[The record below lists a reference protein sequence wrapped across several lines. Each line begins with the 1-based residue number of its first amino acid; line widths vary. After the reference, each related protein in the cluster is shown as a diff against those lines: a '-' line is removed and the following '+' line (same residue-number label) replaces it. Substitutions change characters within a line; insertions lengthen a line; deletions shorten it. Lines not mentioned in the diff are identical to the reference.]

1 VSLCLCGIFF
11 LSPNLIW
18 AQNPL
23 KIYCIDVNQGDATLI
38 VSPTNKYILID
49 AGHIIG
55 NYGDTVFTLLQNL
68 GITHL
73 DHIIVSH
80 YHEDHIGGIPRV
92 ITRLGGLVSIL
103 GWCYDYG
110 DTYTTSTFL
119 DYKNAVGSKRKTI
132 GLGETLDLGG
142 GAFMFCVARNGKV
155 MNGDSV
161 LPLPVDKQ
169 NYRSLVFVLK
179 YGQFEY
185 FTGGD
190 LTGTNDERDVETKV
204 APVIRNVDALK
215 INHHGSR
222 NSSNATF
229 LDSLRPE
236 VAIISQGTHPSN
248 TYGHPHQEVLDRLV
262 ARNCYIYQMNTDDSS
277 RIIPPG
283 CGCVLNTTAVIT
295 VDNIKYI
302 VNGDTYPID
311 GVRRDGAVLE
321 ILSPK
326 DTIAEGTIVTPKA
339 LIKNLGNITESFKV
353 RLKIGGVYNKT
364 KTISNLAPKDTI
376 TVAFDTTWT
385 AVRGNYQVK
394 CSTEVPQDLDSTNDR
409 KTANLTVAFYDAEL
423 KEIVVPA
430 VNDTFFTN
438 ESIVP
443 KVIVKDNSEFSY
455 PSLVKV
461 YCRIRGVTTI
471 YLDSVQRTLV
481 PGNSDTIVFTKKSLS
496 GINKGIYTCSTWV
509 VRNLDLVPNNN
520 VKTRQFVIIT
530 LSSNT
535 GWKQLE
541 SLPGLK
547 GVKSGGALVAG
558 TQDKIY
564 AFEGNNT
571 RGFYAYYINGDS
583 WSRKES
589 IPDDPLNR
597 KRVGKGAAL
606 AYNKFSNPDIIYATK
621 GNNTLEFWA
630 YDVEGNSWSPKT
642 SVPLGPAN
650 KKVKGGGIAFLKRSN
665 QTYVYLLKGNRTTE
679 FFGYHCQADTWMTHL
694 DSAPRGIDSK
704 PFKDGSCI
712 TTGPDN
718 KLYVLKGGAKYNEF
732 YFYDAVG
739 DTWGV
744 LESIPRYSPLTGKK
758 SKIKDGAALCY
769 NDDSLIYAFKGGNRQ
784 EFWQYNINQN
794 RWNELDT
801 IPRGQNKKKVSS
813 GGALVYTNDKVYT
826 FKGKK
831 TFEFWCYTPDIT
843 NESAKIINEIN
854 IKKSVQSEIPTL
866 NHLNNKLNTAIIKIY
881 NASGQLVKVQK
892 IENTKEIN
900 NLSWNINPGIYFL
913 NISTPGKEKAIT
925 RKLIILQ

>member
-1 VSLCLCGIFF
+1 M
-11 LSPNLIW
+11 PNLIW

-23 KIYCIDVNQGDATLI
+23 KIYCIDVNQGSSTLI
-38 VSPTNKYILID
+38 ISPTNKYVLID
-49 AGHIIG
+49 AGDSIFSY
-55 NYGDTVFTLLQNL
+55 NYGDTVIAFLRNL

-73 DHIIVSH
+73 DYMIATH
-80 YHEDHIGGIPRV
+80 YHTDHIGGFPKV
-92 ITRLGGLVSIL
+92 IYGLSYALNNDSIYEK
-103 GWCYDYG
+103 CYDRG
-110 DTYTTSTFL
+110 DSNNPTNVWYTKYITAT
-119 DYKNAVGSKRKTI
+119 GSKRCII
-132 GLGETLDLGG
+132 GLGDTLQLGA
-142 GAFMFCVARNGKV
+142 GAFMVCVVRNGKIV
-155 MNGDSV
+155 NGDSV
-161 LPLPVDKQ
+161 LSNTGE
-169 NYRSLVFVLK
+169 NYRSIGFVLK
-179 YGQFEY
+179 YGLFE
-185 FTGGD
+185 FFIGGD
-190 LTGTNDERDVETKV
+190 LVGKNVSGERDVETKV
-204 APVIRNVDALK
+204 APIIRNVDVYVA
-215 INHHGSR
+215 NHHGSG
-222 NSSNATF
+222 NSSNQTF

-236 VAIISQGTHPSN
+236 VAIISQGTAN
-248 TYGHPHQEVLDRLV
+248 GHPHQEALDRL
-262 ARNCYIYQMNTDDSS
+262 AAHNAYIYQMNDNPDGGTIPSGHG
-277 RIIPPG
+277 RI
-283 CGCVLNTTAVIT
+283 LNTTAVIT

-311 GVRRDGAVLE
+311 GVRRDGTVLE

-326 DTIAEGTIVTPKA
+326 DTIAEGTIVTPTA
-339 LIKNLGNITESFKV
+339 RIENLGNITESFKL

-364 KTISNLAPKDTI
+364 KTISNLAPNDII

-423 KEIVVPA
+423 KEIVVPV

-461 YCRIRGVTTI
+461 YCRIRCVTTI

-496 GINKGIYTCSTWV
+496 GVNEGIYTCSTWV
-509 VRNLDLVPNNN
+509 VRILDLVPSNN
-520 VKTRQFVIIT
+520 VKFQQFVIKT
-530 LSSNT
+530 LSSNIA
-535 GWKQLE
+535 WRQLD
-541 SLPGLK
+541 SLPGLR

-606 AYNKFSNPDIIYATK
+606 AYNKFSHPDIIYATK

-630 YDVEGNSWSPKT
+630 YDVEADSWYPKT
-642 SVPLGPAN
+642 KVPTN
-650 KKVKGGGIAFLKRSN
+650 SIKIKKVKGGAGIAFLKRSN

-679 FFGYHCQADTWMTHL
+679 FYGYHCQADTWMTHL

-712 TTGPDN
+712 TTGHDN

-732 YFYDAVG
+732 YCYDVAA
-739 DTWGV
+739 DTWIE

-794 RWNELDT
+794 RWTELDT
-801 IPRGQNKKKVSS
+801 IPRGPRKKKVGG
-813 GGALVYTNDKVYT
+813 GGALTYTNNKVYALN
-826 FKGKK
+826 GNR
-831 TFEFWCYTPDIT
+831 TFEFWQYTPFSGGV
-843 NESAKIINEIN
+843 ES
-854 IKKSVQSEIPTL
+854 KSSPYVSDVKLQVQGD
-866 NHLNNKLNTAIIKIY
+866 NLNTLDEKITASVKLY
-881 NASGQLVKVQK
+881 NISGQLVDSREIKNYLIK
-892 IENTKEIN
+892 DLDKEFKDVK
-900 NLSWNINPGIYFL
+900 PGVYFIHITDS
-913 NISTPGKEKAIT
+913 NKTIST
-925 RKLIILQ
+925 KLIKIH